1 MSSPPNL
8 LAGYP
13 ASVKVGGVRHVD
25 LSSSPPKHLHF
36 KPSSS
41 TPGGGGKRRTSMS
54 KPSTGAAQETEQGA
68 KEGHETLKVDKEGEG
83 GYPRPE

>member
-41 TPGGGGKRRTSMS
+41 VTKRMTSTS
-54 KPSTGAAQETEQGA
+54 KPSVPTAQDTEPAKVPDTSTTSAA
-68 KEGHETLKVDKEGEG
+68 DKEGEE